1 MSLTND
7 NVFMCCDWIIVMLQT
22 HQRALLGANGF
33 LKYLQTNLI
42 DEFGKTID
50 VAGVLP
56 VLSKGQLIIHFITA
70 LDILVQ
76 DQNKQ

>member
-1 MSLTND
+1 
-7 NVFMCCDWIIVMLQT
+7 MLQT